1 MSAIEPILGDAQF
14 EHLYQDLKEVLK
26 EMQRAVDYYSE
37 KGNQKMTNRMNS
49 QMLRIAKFATYSK
62 QLLEQRK
69 QPLYVTENPSNDYH
83 SHPKFLAWRD
93 KEAYRQQT
101 IVRLENQMPHLF
113 NFQQP
118 LKAQ

>member
-1 MSAIEPILGDAQF
+1 MSTIEPILGDAQF

-26 EMQRAVDYYSE
+26 EMQRAVDFYSE
-37 KGNQKMTNRMNS
+37 KGNQKMLDRMSN
-49 QMLRIAKFATYSK
+49 QMLRIAKFASYSK

-69 QPLYVTENPSNDYH
+69 QPLHITENLSNDYH
-83 SHPKFLAWRD
+83 SHPKFQTWIN

-101 IVRLENQMPHLF
+101 IQKLEKEMPHLF
-113 NFQQP
+113 NFRQP